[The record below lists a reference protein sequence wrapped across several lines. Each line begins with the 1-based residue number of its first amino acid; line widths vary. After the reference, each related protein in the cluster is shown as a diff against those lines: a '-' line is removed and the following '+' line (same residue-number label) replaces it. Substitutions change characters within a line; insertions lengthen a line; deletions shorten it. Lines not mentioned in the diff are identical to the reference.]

1 MDPQIPFEPLVPTP
15 LPSATP
21 AHANESPPATGSA
34 TRLSRM
40 RRGMATFGLALGLL
54 VVGGAAVVMA
64 ASPEPSSSATPGT
77 TPSTQPSTT
86 DDDSTSTGRAGREDC
101 PEDADGQDGQDPAA
115 SPSTESPTTE
125 SPARTPAT

>member
-15 LPSATP
+15 PPSTAP
-21 AHANESPPATGSA
+21 APASESPPATASA
-34 TRLSRM
+34 TRLTGM

-64 ASPEPSSSATPGT
+64 ASPEPSSSAAPGT

-86 DDDSTSTGRAGREDC
+86 DDDSTSAGRADHEDC
-101 PEDADGQDGQDPAA
+101 PEDADGQDGRRTDGQDPAA
-115 SPSTESPTTE
+115 SPSTESPAT
-125 SPARTPAT
+125 TPAT